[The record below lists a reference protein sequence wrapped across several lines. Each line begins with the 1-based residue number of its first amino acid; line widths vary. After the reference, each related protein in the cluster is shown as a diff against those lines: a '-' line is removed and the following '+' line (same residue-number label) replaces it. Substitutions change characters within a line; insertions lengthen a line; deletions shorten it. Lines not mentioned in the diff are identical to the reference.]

1 MNPVRRHFKMNLPAF
16 VLCAAKLFCEA
27 EKELYVVGGA
37 VRDAVLGKT
46 PKDIDLATNAT
57 PDEVVG
63 IFQQLSNLKIL
74 EVGKSFGVIKVIAE
88 NGDEYEI
95 ATFRSDVGLGRR
107 PDSVV
112 FTSIDQ
118 DVMRRDLTIN
128 ALFYDL
134 GTGEIVDYV
143 GGLKDMENHLIR
155 TVGEPSARFNED
167 RLRVLRALRFAARLG
182 YGFAQE
188 TAEAIR
194 MDNNLHGVSP
204 ERVREEFLKGIMG
217 APSPAYFLELITHFN
232 LWEQVFP
239 NLKVDV
245 RAPGSK
251 ELIVQIAWLLRDN
264 DPKMLGKVLNRLKYS
279 VEEVSQVSFL
289 VALQNLSIETAYKLK
304 KGMNSAHVSTE
315 QVRVYAEQNSR
326 VNPAMIEAF
335 CCYQPSVSGEKI
347 MALGFKGAAIGKEI
361 EVQETEKF
369 QTLVNDC

>member
-1 MNPVRRHFKMNLPAF
+1 MNLPAF

-27 EKELYVVGGA
+27 DKELYVVGGA

-194 MDNNLHGVSP
+194 MDNNLRGVSP
-204 ERVREEFLKGIMG
+204 ERVRDEFLKGIKS
-217 APSPAYFLELITHFN
+217 APSPSYFLELIAHFN

-245 RAPGSK
+245 RAPGCK
-251 ELIVQIAWLLRDN
+251 DVVVQLAWLLRDN
-264 DPKMLGKVLNRLKYS
+264 DPKVLVKALNQLKYS
-279 VEEVSQVSFL
+279 AEEVSQVSFL
-289 VALQNLSIETAYKLK
+289 VNLQNLSVETAYRFR
-304 KGMNSAHVSTE
+304 KGMDSSHVTLE
-315 QVRVYAEQNSR
+315 QVRVYAEQNTR
-326 VNPAMIEAF
+326 VSPKLVEPF
-335 CCYQPSVSGEKI
+335 CQYQPSVSGEELVN
-347 MALGFKGAAIGKEI
+347 LGFKGSEIGREMTRL
-361 EVQETEKF
+361 ETEKF
-369 QTLVNDC
+369 KMLVG